1 MSSPHRHGSKIVLR
15 ADGQRL
21 SRKAPITYLSYTSSG
36 PGRFPRQVLS
46 GTSVRVCTLE
56 PACTLNFGLYGH
68 RASC

>member
-46 GTSVRVCTLE
+46 RYVCTSVHFRTRVHIELWFVR
-56 PACTLNFGLYGH
+56 P
-68 RASC
+68 